1 MAGNCVSKGNFRR
14 TKKLPTHKPFKN
26 SQSASYKYFSQET
39 YMIHAN
45 CLAQTKEYT

>member
-14 TKKLPTHKPFKN
+14 TKNCPHTNHSKIVKVRHTN
-26 SQSASYKYFSQET
+26 IFSQET